1 MTKSIIKKLFI
12 KLSKILGFEII
23 DQSDF
28 SSPTLQKELN
38 EDLSII
44 NQKSIVLPL
53 GEVKITKKVNSVLI
67 IFRTNTDVEI
77 WDQNKK
83 RLFEE
88 PKIQYSLRALK
99 SLIKTVNFSKTKYP
113 NIKFK
118 TIIVDDKSKE
128 ENLDKLK
135 KLTDE
140 SDLDMSITSL
150 NHEKYKDIIKQ
161 QKNDQTF
168 SNLAS
173 LLQSFELGKE
183 HGEDLVFFVEDD
195 YLHFEPMMEEMIAS
209 YERIASQVNKDIFMC
224 PADYPY
230 LYMNNEKTNI
240 LIGNK
245 RHWRTINQTLC
256 TFMTTKSLLD
266 KYWDNFYNTC
276 LDRNDPFEKH
286 LNEIYTKEF
295 CISPLKSLSL
305 HLTNVNSS
313 YGLSPFINYKKL
325 WDENEVTNA

>member
-1 MTKSIIKKLFI
+1 MKKNIIKKLFI
-12 KLSKILGFEII
+12 KLSKVLGYEII
-23 DQSDF
+23 DQNDF

-38 EDLSII
+38 GDLSTI
-44 NQKSIVLPL
+44 NEKSIVLPL
-53 GEVKITKKVNSVLI
+53 GEVKITKKVSSILI

-88 PKIQYSLRALK
+88 SKIEYSLRALK
-99 SLIKTVNFSKTKYP
+99 SLTKSINFSKTKYP

-118 TIIVDDKSKE
+118 IIIVDDKSKE
-128 ENLDKLK
+128 ENLNKLK
-135 KLTDE
+135 KLI
-140 SDLDMSITSL
+140 SRSGLDITITPL
-150 NHEKYKDIIKQ
+150 NHDKYKDTIKQ

-183 HGEDLVFFVEDD
+183 YGEDLVFFVEDD
-195 YLHFEPMMEEMIAS
+195 YLHFESMMEEMIAS

-325 WDENEVTNA
+325 WDDNKY

>member
-1 MTKSIIKKLFI
+1 MKKSIIKKLFI
-12 KLSKILGFEII
+12 KLSKVLGYEII

-28 SSPTLQKELN
+28 SSPTLQKQLN

-44 NQKSIVLPL
+44 NEKSIVLPL
-53 GEVKITKKVNSVLI
+53 GEVKITKKINSVLI

-77 WDQNKK
+77 WDQNKR
-83 RLFEE
+83 RLYEQ
-88 PKIQYSLRALK
+88 PKIEYSLKALN
-99 SLIKTVNFSKTKYP
+99 SLIKSVNFSKTKYP

-118 TIIVDDKSKE
+118 IIIVDDKSKE
-128 ENLDKLK
+128 ENLNKLK
-135 KLTDE
+135 KLMDG
-140 SDLDMSITSL
+140 SGLDISITPL
-150 NHEKYKDIIKQ
+150 NHDKYKDTIKQ

-183 HGEDLVFFVEDD
+183 YGEDLIFFVEDD

-209 YERIASQVNKDIFMC
+209 YERIASQINKDVFMC

-256 TFMTTKSLLD
+256 TFLTTKSLLD

-305 HLTNVNSS
+305 HLTNVNSN
-313 YGLSPFINYKKL
+313 YGLSPFIDYKKL
-325 WDENEVTNA
+325 WEEN

>member
-1 MTKSIIKKLFI
+1 MKKSIIKKLFI
-12 KLSKILGFEII
+12 KLSKFLGYEII
-23 DQSDF
+23 DQNNF
-28 SSPTLQKELN
+28 ISPTLHKSLN

-44 NQKSIVLPL
+44 NKKSIILPL
-53 GEVKITKKVNSVLI
+53 GEVKITKEISSILI
-67 IFRTNTDVEI
+67 IFRTNTDIEI

-83 RLFEE
+83 RLFEQ
-88 PKIQYSLRALK
+88 PKIEYSLRALNSLVK
-99 SLIKTVNFSKTKYP
+99 SINFAKKKYS

-128 ENLDKLK
+128 ENLEKIK
-135 KLTDE
+135 KIIDR
-140 SDLDMSITSL
+140 SSLDIGITSL
-150 NHEKYKDIIKQ
+150 NHDKYKKIISN
-161 QKNDQTF
+161 QKNKQTF

-183 HGEDLVFFVEDD
+183 FGENLVFFVEDD

-209 YERIASQVNKDIFMC
+209 YERITSQINKDIFMC

-256 TFMTTKSLLD
+256 TFMTTKALLD

-276 LDRNDPFEKH
+276 LDRNNPFEKY

-295 CISPLKSLSL
+295 CFSPLKSLSL
-305 HLTNVNSS
+305 HLTNINSS
-313 YGLSPFINYKKL
+313 YGLSPFINYKKI
-325 WDENEVTNA
+325 WDENEF

>member
-1 MTKSIIKKLFI
+1 MKKSIIKKLFI
-12 KLSKILGFEII
+12 KLSKVLGYEII

-44 NQKSIVLPL
+44 NEKSIVLPL

-77 WDQNKK
+77 WDQNKR
-83 RLFEE
+83 RLFEQ
-88 PKIQYSLRALK
+88 PKIEYSLKALN
-99 SLIKTVNFSKTKYP
+99 SLIRSVNFSKKKYP

-128 ENLDKLK
+128 ENLNKLK
-135 KLTDE
+135 KLIDG
-140 SDLDMSITSL
+140 SGLDISINSL
-150 NHEKYKDIIKQ
+150 NHDKYKDTIKQ

-183 HGEDLVFFVEDD
+183 YGEDLVFFVEDD

-256 TFMTTKSLLD
+256 TFLTTKSLLD

-286 LNEIYTKEF
+286 LNKIYTKEF

-313 YGLSPFINYKKL
+313 YGLSPFIDYKKL
-325 WDENEVTNA
+325 WEEN

>member
-1 MTKSIIKKLFI
+1 MKKSIIKKLFI
-12 KLSKILGFEII
+12 KLSKVLGYEII

-28 SSPTLQKELN
+28 SSPTLEKQLN

-44 NQKSIVLPL
+44 NEKSIILPL
-53 GEVKITKKVNSVLI
+53 GEVKITKKVSSVLI

-77 WDQNKK
+77 WDQNKR
-83 RLFEE
+83 RLFEQS
-88 PKIQYSLRALK
+88 KIEYSLKALN
-99 SLIKTVNFSKTKYP
+99 SLIRSVNFSKKKYP

-118 TIIVDDKSKE
+118 TMIVDDKSKE
-128 ENLDKLK
+128 ENLNKLK
-135 KLTDE
+135 KLING
-140 SDLDMSITSL
+140 SGLDISIISL
-150 NHEKYKDIIKQ
+150 SHEKYKEIIKQ

-183 HGEDLVFFVEDD
+183 YGEDLVFFVEDD

-256 TFMTTKSLLD
+256 TFMTTKILLN
-266 KYWDNFYNTC
+266 KYWENFYNTC
-276 LDRNDPFEKH
+276 LDRHEPFEKY
-286 LNEIYTKEF
+286 LNNIYKKEF
-295 CISPLKSLSL
+295 CISPVKSLSL
-305 HLTNVNSS
+305 HLTNVNSG
-313 YGLSPFINYKKL
+313 YGLSPFIDYKKL
-325 WDENEVTNA
+325 WDENDITNA

>member
-1 MTKSIIKKLFI
+1 MKKSIIKKLFI
-12 KLSKILGFEII
+12 KVSKFLGYEII

-28 SSPTLQKELN
+28 SSPTLEKTLN

-44 NQKSIVLPL
+44 NEKSIILPL
-53 GEVKITKKVNSVLI
+53 GEVKITKKVTSITV

-88 PKIQYSLRALK
+88 PKIEYSLRAFK
-99 SLIKTVNFSKTKYP
+99 SLIRSINFSKTKYP

-128 ENLDKLK
+128 ENLNKVK
-135 KLTDE
+135 KLING
-140 SDLDMSITSL
+140 SGLDISITSL
-150 NHEKYKDIIKQ
+150 NHNKYKDTIKQ
-161 QKNDQTF
+161 QKNEQTF

-183 HGEDLVFFVEDD
+183 HGEDLIFFIEDD

-256 TFMTTKSLLD
+256 TFMTTKPLLD
-266 KYWDNFYNTC
+266 KYWNNFYNTC
-276 LDRNDPFEKH
+276 LDRNDPFEKY

-325 WDENEVTNA
+325 WNENK

>member
-1 MTKSIIKKLFI
+1 MKKSIIKRLFI
-12 KLSKILGFEII
+12 KLSKVLGYEII

-28 SSPTLQKELN
+28 SSPTLEKKLN
-38 EDLSII
+38 EELSII
-44 NQKSIVLPL
+44 NEKSIVLPL
-53 GEVKITKKVNSVLI
+53 GEVKITKKVNSILL

-88 PKIQYSLRALK
+88 PKIEYSLRALK
-99 SLIKTVNFSKTKYP
+99 SLIRSINFSKTKYP

-128 ENLDKLK
+128 ENLNKLK
-135 KLTDE
+135 KLIDG
-140 SDLDMSITSL
+140 SGLDISITHL
-150 NHEKYKDIIKQ
+150 NHDKYKDTIKQ

-173 LLQSFELGKE
+173 LLQSFELGRE

-195 YLHFEPMMEEMIAS
+195 YLHFEPMIEEMIAS
-209 YERIASQVNKDIFMC
+209 YEKVASQINRDIFMC

-276 LDRNDPFEKH
+276 LDRHDPFEKH

-325 WDENEVTNA
+325 WDENQ

>member
-1 MTKSIIKKLFI
+1 MKKSIIKKLFI
-12 KLSKILGFEII
+12 KLSRLLGYEII

-28 SSPTLQKELN
+28 SSPTLDKILN

-44 NQKSIVLPL
+44 NKKSIVLPL
-53 GEVKITKKVNSVLI
+53 GEVKVTKKVSSVLI
-67 IFRTNTDVEI
+67 IFRTNTDIEI

-83 RLFEE
+83 RLFEL
-88 PKIQYSLRALK
+88 PKIEYSLRSLN
-99 SLIKTVNFSKTKYP
+99 SLIKSVNFSKNKYP
-113 NIKFK
+113 SIKFK

-128 ENLDKLK
+128 ENLNKIK
-135 KLTDE
+135 KLIDG
-140 SDLDMSITSL
+140 SGLDISITPL
-150 NHEKYKDIIKQ
+150 NHNKYKDTIKK
-161 QKNDQTF
+161 QKNNQTF

-173 LLQSFELGKE
+173 LLQSFELGKK

-209 YERIASQVNKDIFMC
+209 YERIASQVDKDIFMC
-224 PADYPY
+224 PSDYPY
-230 LYMNNEKTNI
+230 LYMDNEKTNI

-245 RHWRTINQTLC
+245 RHWRTINRTLC
-256 TFMTTKSLLD
+256 TFMTTKSLLN
-266 KYWDNFYNTC
+266 KYWNNFYNNC
-276 LDRNDPFEKH
+276 LDRHDPFEKH

-325 WDENEVTNA
+325 WDENEL

>member
-1 MTKSIIKKLFI
+1 MKKNIIKKLFI
-12 KLSKILGFEII
+12 KLSKILGYEII
-23 DQSDF
+23 DQNDF
-28 SSPTLQKELN
+28 SSPTLHKQLN
-38 EDLSII
+38 TDLSII
-44 NQKSIVLPL
+44 NEKSIILPL
-53 GEVKITKKVNSVLI
+53 GEVKITKKIFSVLI
-67 IFRTNTDVEI
+67 IFRTNTDIEI

-88 PKIQYSLRALK
+88 PKIEYSLRALNSLVK
-99 SLIKTVNFSKTKYP
+99 SVNFAKKKYS

-128 ENLDKLK
+128 ENLEKIK
-135 KLTDE
+135 KIIDG
-140 SDLDMSITSL
+140 SSLDISITSL
-150 NHEKYKDIIKQ
+150 NHDKYKEIISR
-161 QKNDQTF
+161 QKNKQTF

-183 HGEDLVFFVEDD
+183 FGENLVFFVEDD

-209 YERIASQVNKDIFMC
+209 YERIASQINKDIFMC

-256 TFMTTKSLLD
+256 TFMTTKDLLD

-276 LDRNDPFEKH
+276 LDRNNPFEKF

-305 HLTNVNSS
+305 HLTNINSS
-313 YGLSPFINYKKL
+313 YGLSPFINYKKI
-325 WDENEVTNA
+325 WDENEF

>member
-1 MTKSIIKKLFI
+1 MKKSIIKKIFI
-12 KLSKILGFEII
+12 KLSKVLGYEII

-28 SSPTLQKELN
+28 NSPTLEKELN

-44 NQKSIVLPL
+44 NEKSIVLPL
-53 GEVKITKKVNSVLI
+53 GEVKITKKVNSILI

-83 RLFEE
+83 RLFEKS
-88 PKIQYSLRALK
+88 KIEYSLRALN
-99 SLIKTVNFSKTKYP
+99 SLIKSINFSKTKYP

-118 TIIVDDKSKE
+118 IIIDDDNSKE
-128 ENLDKLK
+128 ENLNKVK
-135 KLTDE
+135 KLIGGV
-140 SDLDMSITSL
+140 DLDISITPL
-150 NHEKYKDIIKQ
+150 NCDKYKDKIKQ
-161 QKNDQTF
+161 QNNDQTF

-183 HGEDLVFFVEDD
+183 HSEDLVFFIEDD

-209 YERIASQVNKDIFMC
+209 YERIASQIDRDIFMC

-256 TFMTTKSLLD
+256 TFMTTKSLLN
-266 KYWDNFYNTC
+266 KYWENFYNTC

-305 HLTNVNSS
+305 HLTNINSS

-325 WDENEVTNA
+325 WDENQ